1 MKKITTIL
9 GLLFLS
15 MTILSSCG
23 DKDKDDKKSKKDR
36 EISVKNLDKDIDNEE
51 DAVEA
56 MIIIKKAQIDLIE
69 KAIGPPLLN
78 PEDEDIEERGE
89 EIEDATKDVMEKI
102 YDEEWDEDD
111 LEDAENWDEYE
122 DLEDKIEDIMKDYI
136 EKYSEKINNDMEE
149 ESYEEEY
156 DTEEVTEEGY
166 YYGEDDYDD
175 EWYYEFEESFMVE
188 CTSENYSAMYDYCEC
203 ALEEIMDEYTPNE
216 LENLD
221 PDEALEFIQFDTDCL
236 ELIDYDEY

>member
-23 DKDKDDKKSKKDR
+23 DKDKDDKKSKRDR

-56 MIIIKKAQIDLIE
+56 MITIKKAQIELVE
-69 KAIGPPLLN
+69 KAIGPPLLMMD
-78 PEDEDIEERGE
+78 DEDLEDRAE
-89 EIEDATKDVMEKI
+89 EIEDASDDIMEKI

-111 LEDAENWDEYE
+111 LEDARNWDEYE
-122 DLEDKIEDIMKDYI
+122 DLNEEFEDIMEDYF
-136 EKYSEKINNDMEE
+136 EKNSEKRNNDMEE
-149 ESYEEEY
+149 EYYE
-156 DTEEVTEEGY
+156 
-166 YYGEDDYDD
+166 EDDYDD
-175 EWYYEFEESFMVE
+175 EWSYEFEESFMEE
-188 CTSENYSAMYDYCEC
+188 CTSEDYLAVYDYCEC
-203 ALEEIMDEYTPNE
+203 ALEEIMYEYTPNE

-221 PDEALEFIQFDTDCL
+221 PDEVLEFIVENTDCL
-236 ELIDYDEY
+236 ELIDYDEYE

>member
-1 MKKITTIL
+1 MKKITIIL

-15 MTILSSCG
+15 MTILNSCG
-23 DKDKDDKKSKKDR
+23 DQDKDDKKSKRDR

-56 MIIIKKAQIDLIE
+56 MITIKKAQIELVE
-69 KAIGPPLLN
+69 KAIGPPLLMMD
-78 PEDEDIEERGE
+78 DEDLEDRAE
-89 EIEDATKDVMEKI
+89 EIEDASDDIMEKI

-111 LEDAENWDEYE
+111 LEDARNWDEYE
-122 DLEDKIEDIMKDYI
+122 DLNEEFEDIMEDYF
-136 EKYSEKINNDMEE
+136 EKHSEKRNNDMEE
-149 ESYEEEY
+149 EYYE
-156 DTEEVTEEGY
+156 
-166 YYGEDDYDD
+166 EDDYDD
-175 EWYYEFEESFMVE
+175 EWSYEFEESFMEE
-188 CTSENYSAMYDYCEC
+188 CTSKDYLALYDYCEC
-203 ALEEIMDEYTPNE
+203 ALEEIMYEYTPNE